1 MRLTSEL
8 ENDPRTVETSTLINV
23 NFYSEIHSE
32 KFVDSNLNKT
42 KSNKLTQLCIHIL
55 WILHGGVFIAD

>member
-8 ENDPRTVETSTLINV
+8 ENDPRTVEKSTLINV

-32 KFVDSNLNKT
+32 KFVDSNLSKT
-42 KSNKLTQLCIHIL
+42 T
-55 WILHGGVFIAD
+55 

>member
-32 KFVDSNLNKT
+32 KFLFEFKQNKIKQANQIVCTHSVDT
-42 KSNKLTQLCIHIL
+42 R
-55 WILHGGVFIAD
+55 

>member
-23 NFYSEIHSE
+23 NFYREIHSE

-42 KSNKLTQLCIHIL
+42 K
-55 WILHGGVFIAD
+55 

>member
-1 MRLTSEL
+1 MHLTSEL

-32 KFVDSNLNKT
+32 KFVDSNLNKA
-42 KSNKLTQLCIHIL
+42 K
-55 WILHGGVFIAD
+55 

>member
-32 KFVDSNLNKT
+32 KFLFEFKENKIKQANQIVCTHSVDT
-42 KSNKLTQLCIHIL
+42 R
-55 WILHGGVFIAD
+55 